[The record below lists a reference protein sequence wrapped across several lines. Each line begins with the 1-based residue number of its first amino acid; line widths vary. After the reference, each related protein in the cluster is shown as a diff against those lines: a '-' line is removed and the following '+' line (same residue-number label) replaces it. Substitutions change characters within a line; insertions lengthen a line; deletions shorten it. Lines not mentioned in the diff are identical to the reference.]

1 MGGSAFCH
9 TAPCTAN
16 AIATAAMPSN
26 PLRHTFL
33 CCHLI
38 LVLILPVHLT
48 CRRSNNSGFTVGGGG
63 GYGSAGPRIWFSPVD
78 VFWYL
83 DPYYMRRRR
92 LRQESG
98 QGMNFLEAIFSFV
111 FGDGNPNESY
121 EDRRWRLVRHNYLSG
136 RHAAMMCKCVAHCQ
150 QLVGLL

>member
-1 MGGSAFCH
+1 MCSELSCLCHWSLALYLWQFAFSHLALARYRLTHLMC
-9 TAPCTAN
+9 AP
-16 AIATAAMPSN
+16 
-26 PLRHTFL
+26 
-33 CCHLI
+33 
-38 LVLILPVHLT
+38 
-48 CRRSNNSGFTVGGGG
+48 CRRSNNSGFSVGGGG

-92 LRQESG
+92 LRQENG

-121 EDRRWRLVRHNYLSG
+121 EERRWRLVRHIDF
-136 RHAAMMCKCVAHCQ
+136 C
-150 QLVGLL
+150 

>member
-1 MGGSAFCH
+1 MQNVGISSKILLDSA
-9 TAPCTAN
+9 APQQ
-16 AIATAAMPSN
+16 
-26 PLRHTFL
+26 FL
-33 CCHLI
+33 SR
-38 LVLILPVHLT
+38 LVCII
-48 CRRSNNSGFTVGGGG
+48 CRRSNNSGFSVGGGG
-63 GYGSAGPRIWFSPVD
+63 GYGNAGPRIWFSPLD

-121 EDRRWRLVRHNYLSG
+121 EDRRWRLVRHT
-136 RHAAMMCKCVAHCQ
+136 
-150 QLVGLL
+150 

>member
-1 MGGSAFCH
+1 
-9 TAPCTAN
+9 
-16 AIATAAMPSN
+16 MP
-26 PLRHTFL
+26 
-33 CCHLI
+33 
-38 LVLILPVHLT
+38 
-48 CRRSNNSGFTVGGGG
+48 CRRSNNSGFSVGGGG
-63 GYGSAGPRIWFSPVD
+63 GYGSAGPRIWFSPLD

-121 EDRRWRLVRHNYLSG
+121 DDRRWRLVRHNQQPLLCEC
-136 RHAAMMCKCVAHCQ
+136 RHALMMCKCILQCQLAVAMS
-150 QLVGLL
+150 